1 MSLKWKLFGAARYLA
16 DRAGYR
22 LYMAPKNPPA
32 RTPYAAVFPVTT
44 YAPWLTDAGFRKV
57 FAAIEPFTLVD
68 QYRCYELWQLLAEV
82 GHVPGSVLEVGTWRG
97 GTGALL
103 ACRAEQLGR
112 RGITYLC
119 DTFTGVVKAGS
130 HDTTYKGGEHADA
143 TAIQVQQVLG
153 RVGAR
158 RAELLT
164 GIFPEETGHL
174 IENQEFAFGHIDVDV
189 YQSAADV
196 LAWLWPR
203 LAVGGLVV
211 FDDYGFRS
219 CDGITRL
226 VNEHRGRP
234 DARIIHNLNGHAVLV
249 KVSPEEK

>member
-1 MSLKWKLFGAARYLA
+1 MSLKWKLFGAARRLA

-22 LYMAPKNPPA
+22 LYMAPKKA
-32 RTPYAAVFPVTT
+32 LATVPYEPVFPVTT
-44 YAPWLTDAGFRKV
+44 YAPWLTDADFRRV
-57 FAAIEPFTLVD
+57 FAQVEPFTLVD
-68 QYRCYELWQLLAEV
+68 VYRCYELWQLLAEV
-82 GHVPGSVLEVGTWRG
+82 QHVPGAVLEVGTWRG

-103 ACRAEQLGR
+103 AHRARQLGR
-112 RGITYLC
+112 RGPVYLC
-119 DTFTGVVKAGS
+119 DTFTGVVKAGP
-130 HDTTYKGGEHADA
+130 HDSTYTGGEHADA
-143 TAIQVQQVLG
+143 TASQVRQVLG
-153 RVGAR
+153 RVGAEH
-158 RAELLT
+158 AELLT

-174 IENQEFAFGHIDVDV
+174 VDNQLIAFCHIDVDV

-226 VNEHRGRP
+226 VNEHRSRP
-234 DARIIHNLNGHAVLV
+234 DARVIHNLNGHAVLV
-249 KVSPEEK
+249 KMM